1 MSYMKYLRFIFVFSV
16 LASCSNNDEKQANSI
31 LSKSLIL
38 EKSINEINPMNVQDA
53 FTKYKKNIELV
64 KKCVNSIENEFARR
78 MNNYKGL
85 KRACPTFLSNYNLT
99 KKNLESQLSQ
109 LKLFKLDL
117 SNNLIPKDSISYY
130 LQMEEKNVQKISDD
144 LLDILNLYEF
154 VTSTNDSLYLPIR
167 DYAEKECSKN
177 EI

>member
-1 MSYMKYLRFIFVFSV
+1 M
-16 LASCSNNDEKQANSI
+16 
-31 LSKSLIL
+31 
-38 EKSINEINPMNVQDA
+38 
-53 FTKYKKNIELV
+53 
-64 KKCVNSIENEFARR
+64 
-78 MNNYKGL
+78 
-85 KRACPTFLSNYNLT
+85 T

-144 LLDILNLYEF
+144 LLDILNLYDF

>member
-1 MSYMKYLRFIFVFSV
+1 MSL
-16 LASCSNNDEKQANSI
+16 NNSI
-31 LSKSLIL
+31 NCIYGCQCSVIL
-38 EKSINEINPMNVQDA
+38 KAGQ
-53 FTKYKKNIELV
+53 ELT
-64 KKCVNSIENEFARR
+64 I
-78 MNNYKGL
+78 
-85 KRACPTFLSNYNLT
+85 
-99 KKNLESQLSQ
+99 
-109 LKLFKLDL
+109 KLMKP
-117 SNNLIPKDSISYY
+117 NNLIPKDSISYY

>member
-1 MSYMKYLRFIFVFSV
+1 MICMKYLKLIVVFFVLV
-16 LASCSNNDEKQANSI
+16 SCSNKGEKQANTL
-31 LSKSLIL
+31 LSKSFFF
-38 EKSINEINPMNVQDA
+38 EKSINEVNIIDVQNV
-53 FTKYKKNIELV
+53 FSKYQENIELV